1 MKTSAIIFSS
11 GIFFFIPVAIVY
23 GILTDFNELV
33 GFPAILL
40 LVGLAL
46 MIGGYLFLQHRSV
59 GDTPMDRLDGEI
71 SEDHYEYGFY
81 SPWSWWP
88 IIIATGAGICFL
100 GVAVGWWIFPF
111 GAVIAFI
118 GVFGLVYEYDRGD
131 HAH

>member
-1 MKTSAIIFSS
+1 MRKLYRA
-11 GIFFFIPVAIVY
+11 
-23 GILTDFNELV
+23 
-33 GFPAILL
+33 
-40 LVGLAL
+40 
-46 MIGGYLFLQHRSV
+46 
-59 GDTPMDRLDGEI
+59 EI
-71 SEDHYEYGFY
+71 SDEHYEYGFY

-118 GVFGLVYEYDRGD
+118 GVIGLVYEYNRGD